1 MHPFCTL
8 YPFFSSGF
16 SPPFPPS
23 SLVSAVPGPVFLF
36 QNTNRCNT
44 VQYSSTRSEQPKR
57 RHTRRRRQRGGS
69 QLWACFVDFKQ
80 AYDRVPRAQL
90 WQRLESMGYGGQWL
104 RAVRALYADVPMSVT
119 APGLEGR
126 VFSATQG
133 LKQGCPLSPTLFS
146 LYIADWEER
155 VLSAAAA
162 GMPLALPQLAGQPV
176 PPLLYA
182 DDMALLATTANG
194 LQQQLRLLEQYC
206 AERGLAVNVVKT
218 KVMLLA
224 GAADEQTAMQHVRR
238 ARHTFDGAPVAGV
251 AAFKYL
257 GLVFHCT
264 QPVGEAAAEGRARV
278 ARFAAASFEGRCT
291 ALGLE
296 AARLLLSLYRQM
308 VDSTLS
314 YGAAVWSPGLAL
326 AAVRRLGTQAGAAGG
341 GSSLSAAEQQHYRTL
356 RRLLGLPQRAPRATV
371 LAETGEPP
379 LHAHWL
385 ARTARFWNSLVAA
398 PEGSLMRQVLDA
410 SLQLAADHTPS
421 RHRGPHGIAQMP
433 WAAQLQSALAEA
445 GIAADLQQRQPLQP
459 EAVQEAALQHY
470 LQHLQTAV
478 QRRGASRLQ
487 HYFDCVRPE
496 CLEVA
501 EYGMAPYLVEVRE
514 RHRRLGLAEL
524 RSGVHWGA
532 EERERLLGPARRP
545 RDQRYCMHC
554 AAAGL
559 GGRAEDADHIVFE
572 CALYAHLRPIW
583 FPDIFPA
590 GQPPL
595 PPETGSHVAQ
605 SNRLATL
612 LGCEFPREEDSAM
625 AGEAGGAARRRA
637 LALAAFTGACRRTGR
652 RATGLPTT

>member
-1 MHPFCTL
+1 M
-8 YPFFSSGF
+8 
-16 SPPFPPS
+16 
-23 SLVSAVPGPVFLF
+23 
-36 QNTNRCNT
+36 
-44 VQYSSTRSEQPKR
+44 
-57 RHTRRRRQRGGS
+57 
-69 QLWACFVDFKQ
+69 
-80 AYDRVPRAQL
+80 
-90 WQRLESMGYGGQWL
+90 
-104 RAVRALYADVPMSVT
+104 
-119 APGLEGR
+119 
-126 VFSATQG
+126 
-133 LKQGCPLSPTLFS
+133 
-146 LYIADWEER
+146 
-155 VLSAAAA
+155 
-162 GMPLALPQLAGQPV
+162 
-176 PPLLYA
+176 
-182 DDMALLATTANG
+182 
-194 LQQQLRLLEQYC
+194 
-206 AERGLAVNVVKT
+206 KT

-224 GAADEQTAMQHVRR
+224 GAADEQTAMQRVRR

-341 GSSLSAAEQQHYRTL
+341 GSGLSAAEQQHYRTL

-445 GIAADLQQRQPLQP
+445 GIAADLQQRQPVQP

-501 EYGMAPYLVEVRE
+501 GYGMAPYLVEVRE

-605 SNRLATL
+605 PNRLATL

-652 RATGLPTT
+652 RAAGLPTT

>member
-1 MHPFCTL
+1 
-8 YPFFSSGF
+8 
-16 SPPFPPS
+16 
-23 SLVSAVPGPVFLF
+23 
-36 QNTNRCNT
+36 
-44 VQYSSTRSEQPKR
+44 
-57 RHTRRRRQRGGS
+57 
-69 QLWACFVDFKQ
+69 
-80 AYDRVPRAQL
+80 
-90 WQRLESMGYGGQWL
+90 
-104 RAVRALYADVPMSVT
+104 
-119 APGLEGR
+119 
-126 VFSATQG
+126 
-133 LKQGCPLSPTLFS
+133 
-146 LYIADWEER
+146 
-155 VLSAAAA
+155 
-162 GMPLALPQLAGQPV
+162 
-176 PPLLYA
+176 
-182 DDMALLATTANG
+182 
-194 LQQQLRLLEQYC
+194 
-206 AERGLAVNVVKT
+206 
-218 KVMLLA
+218 MLLA
-224 GAADEQTAMQHVRR
+224 GAADEQTAMQRVRR

-341 GSSLSAAEQQHYRTL
+341 GSGLSAAEQQHYRTL

-445 GIAADLQQRQPLQP
+445 GIAADLQQRQPVQP

-501 EYGMAPYLVEVRE
+501 GYGMAPYLVE
-514 RHRRLGLAEL
+514 
-524 RSGVHWGA
+524 
-532 EERERLLGPARRP
+532 RP
-545 RDQRYCMHC
+545 PCM
-554 AAAGL
+554 
-559 GGRAEDADHIVFE
+559 
-572 CALYAHLRPIW
+572 
-583 FPDIFPA
+583 
-590 GQPPL
+590 
-595 PPETGSHVAQ
+595 
-605 SNRLATL
+605 
-612 LGCEFPREEDSAM
+612 M
-625 AGEAGGAARRRA
+625 
-637 LALAAFTGACRRTGR
+637 GACAGVR
-652 RATGLPTT
+652 

>member
-1 MHPFCTL
+1 MHDPL
-8 YPFFSSGF
+8 
-16 SPPFPPS
+16 
-23 SLVSAVPGPVFLF
+23 LAIVS
-36 QNTNRCNT
+36 
-44 VQYSSTRSEQPKR
+44 
-57 RHTRRRRQRGGS
+57 
-69 QLWACFVDFKQ
+69 
-80 AYDRVPRAQL
+80 
-90 WQRLESMGYGGQWL
+90 
-104 RAVRALYADVPMSVT
+104 
-119 APGLEGR
+119 
-126 VFSATQG
+126 
-133 LKQGCPLSPTLFS
+133 PLSPLFISGISPTSS
-146 LYIADWEER
+146 L
-155 VLSAAAA
+155 
-162 GMPLALPQLAGQPV
+162 LPRS
-176 PPLLYA
+176 
-182 DDMALLATTANG
+182 
-194 LQQQLRLLEQYC
+194 QLRRALWFSRRTQTGVTQY
-206 AERGLAVNVVKT
+206 N
-218 KVMLLA
+218 
-224 GAADEQTAMQHVRR
+224 
-238 ARHTFDGAPVAGV
+238 
-251 AAFKYL
+251 
-257 GLVFHCT
+257 
-264 QPVGEAAAEGRARV
+264 
-278 ARFAAASFEGRCT
+278 
-291 ALGLE
+291 
-296 AARLLLSLYRQM
+296 
-308 VDSTLS
+308 
-314 YGAAVWSPGLAL
+314 
-326 AAVRRLGTQAGAAGG
+326 
-341 GSSLSAAEQQHYRTL
+341 
-356 RRLLGLPQRAPRATV
+356 
-371 LAETGEPP
+371 
-379 LHAHWL
+379 
-385 ARTARFWNSLVAA
+385 
-398 PEGSLMRQVLDA
+398 RQVLDA

-501 EYGMAPYLVEVRE
+501 GYGMAPYLVEVRE

-524 RSGVHWGA
+524 RNGVHWCA

-605 SNRLATL
+605 PNRLATL

-652 RATGLPTT
+652 RAAGLPTT